1 MVVLSGMLEE
11 GEMLVLGGSWLYYN
25 NIDFLDAEGKGSIKP
40 SIGKGRLCLTNQ
52 RLLILSA
59 ESVLGTSQKHSIDFV
74 ACTGLRLRR
83 TSDSIVQKIC
93 LCFHTSVYTYDQRTH
108 KLLNYLKLCVPL
120 NQWFFALFIKF

>member
-59 ESVLGTSQKHSIDFV
+59 ESVLGTSQNTARFRCMHWTKTT
-74 ACTGLRLRR
+74 A
-83 TSDSIVQKIC
+83 
-93 LCFHTSVYTYDQRTH
+93 
-108 KLLNYLKLCVPL
+108 NE
-120 NQWFFALFIKF
+120 

>member
-25 NIDFLDAEGKGSIKP
+25 NIDFLDAEGKSSIKP

-83 TSDSIVQKIC
+83 TNYSIVQKSSFS
-93 LCFHTSVYTYDQRTH
+93 FHTSVYTYDKKKH
-108 KLLNYLKLCVPL
+108 KLLDY
-120 NQWFFALFIKF
+120 

>member
-74 ACTGLRLRR
+74 ACTDGERVIALSKNFSL
-83 TSDSIVQKIC
+83 
-93 LCFHTSVYTYDQRTH
+93 LPHLSVH
-108 KLLNYLKLCVPL
+108 V
-120 NQWFFALFIKF
+120 

>member
-25 NIDFLDAEGKGSIKP
+25 NIDFLDAEGKSSTKP

-74 ACTGLRLRR
+74 ACTRLSLRR
-83 TSDSIVQKIC
+83 TNDSIVQKSSFS
-93 LCFHTSVYTYDQRTH
+93 FHTSVYTYDKQNIHSWTIE
-108 KLLNYLKLCVPL
+108 NCAYMCF
-120 NQWFFALFIKF
+120 NSF

>member
-83 TSDSIVQKIC
+83 TSDSFVQN
-93 LCFHTSVYTYDQRTH
+93 F
-108 KLLNYLKLCVPL
+108 
-120 NQWFFALFIKF
+120 FFASTPQCTRMTKEPISS

>member
-59 ESVLGTSQKHSIDFV
+59 ESVLGTSQKTQHRFRCMHW
-74 ACTGLRLRR
+74 AKT
-83 TSDSIVQKIC
+83 TANK
-93 LCFHTSVYTYDQRTH
+93 
-108 KLLNYLKLCVPL
+108 
-120 NQWFFALFIKF
+120 

>member
-120 NQWFFALFIKF
+120 NQWFLALFCK